1 MILMSKKHLI
11 YIILLGSFFLFWFNL
26 DAIRAT
32 AVSYLNEDQKQKIS
46 EIFFGKGTADLFK
59 KYKIYGKM
67 NYNQNLLPATQ
78 YMHINFKHFLLKNV
92 KMYASKSKWNPSL
105 VQFFLEQFD
114 EYIIISDSKANIF
127 YINKEFINDFEN
139 FSWIK
144 LESNFKFESE
154 NGSIRDLFVYNN
166 EIFISYSD
174 YQIKDCTK
182 LNILKA
188 TISKEKLNFKTFF
201 KTKDCGPDLDAGRM
215 SYYNHYGKEG
225 LLVTTSTGIEGDEA
239 QDNNSSFGKIL
250 FIDFENKDSIIFSKG
265 HRTPQGL
272 SVENDL
278 ILSAEHGPRGGDEIN
293 LIEFG
298 NNYGWPISSYGEPY
312 YEEEFYKTEN
322 SKNSFF
328 YHKNHSDYGFT
339 EPVYAFVPSIGIN
352 QIIKVPDS
360 FSIFWKNN
368 YLVTSLNRG
377 SVYRIQLDK
386 NFNKLISREEIFI
399 GKRIR
404 DIIYV
409 DGFNVFLLALEGS
422 EYSKVDEAI
431 PNVGILQNVSN

>member
-11 YIILLGSFFLFWFNL
+11 YIILLGSFFLFWFYL
-26 DAIRAT
+26 DVIRAT
-32 AVSYLNEDQKQKIS
+32 AVSYLNDDQKQKIS

-67 NYNQNLLPATQ
+67 NYNQNLLPVTQ
-78 YMHINFKHFLLKNV
+78 YIDFNFKQFSLKNV
-92 KMYASKSKWNPSL
+92 KIVASKSKWNPSS

-114 EYIIISDSKANIF
+114 EYIIISDSKGNIF

-139 FSWIK
+139 FSWVK
-144 LESNFKFESE
+144 LESNFKFEYE

-174 YQIKDCTK
+174 YQIKNCIK

-188 TISKEKLNFKTFF
+188 PISKEKLNFKTFF
-201 KTKDCGPDLDAGRM
+201 KTKDCGFELDAGRM

-225 LLVTTSTGIEGDEA
+225 LLVTTDTGVEGNEA

-278 ILSAEHGPRGGDEIN
+278 ILSAAHGPRGGDEIN
-293 LIEFG
+293 LIKFG

-312 YEEEFYKTEN
+312 YKEKFYKTEN

-328 YHKNHSDYGFT
+328 YYKNHSDYGFS

-377 SVYRIQLDK
+377 SIYRIQLGE
-386 NFNKLISREEIFI
+386 NFNKLISQEEIFI

-422 EYSKVDEAI
+422 KYSKADEKM
-431 PNVGILQNVSN
+431 PSVGILQNVSN

>member
-1 MILMSKKHLI
+1 MMLMSKKHLI

-32 AVSYLNEDQKQKIS
+32 AASYLNEDQKQKIR
-46 EIFFGKGTADLFK
+46 EIFFGKGTAQLFK

-67 NYNQNLLPATQ
+67 NYNQNLLPVTQ
-78 YMHINFKHFLLKNV
+78 YIDFNFKQFSLKNV
-92 KMYASKSKWNPSL
+92 KIVASKSKWNPSS

-114 EYIIISDSKANIF
+114 EYIIISDSKGNIF

-139 FSWIK
+139 FSWVK
-144 LESNFKFESE
+144 LESNFKFESK
-154 NGSIRDLFVYNN
+154 NGSIRDLFVHNN

-174 YQIKDCTK
+174 FLIKDCTK
-182 LNILKA
+182 LNIIKA

-201 KTKDCGPDLDAGRM
+201 KTKDCGFELDAGRM
-215 SYYNHYGKEG
+215 SYYNHYGKAG
-225 LLVTTSTGIEGDEA
+225 LLVTTDTGIEGNEA

-293 LIEFG
+293 LIKFG

-312 YEEEFYKTEN
+312 YKEKFYKTEN

-328 YHKNHSDYGFT
+328 YYKNHSDYGFS

-377 SVYRIQLDK
+377 SIYRIQLGE
-386 NFNKLISREEIFI
+386 NFNKLISQEEIFI

-422 EYSKVDEAI
+422 KYSKADEKM
-431 PNVGILQNVSN
+431 PSVGILQNVSN